1 MSWTDSV
8 LESFHRLQNGVGRL
22 PAYAGIRHVK
32 HNPEP
37 LDIHGSSTVPC
48 ISNGNDVTHFGQ
60 HMILSLTSIIS
71 SVLTEPK
78 GTDIESVA
86 VALLLLGRNTTRL
99 VRVAQTRTRGEK
111 WGDRPGSNRR
121 QPESQS
127 GALPTELRPPLEEK
141 L

>member
-1 MSWTDSV
+1 M
-8 LESFHRLQNGVGRL
+8 GL
-22 PAYAGIRHVK
+22 PPSHVY
-32 HNPEP
+32 
-37 LDIHGSSTVPC
+37 LMGTMLL
-48 ISNGNDVTHFGQ
+48 ISANTL
-60 HMILSLTSIIS
+60 LSLTSIIS

-86 VALLLLGRNTTRL
+86 VALLLVGRNTTRL